1 MKTMKFISKLHILL
15 STLICTY
22 LISCA
27 TPQKTQDEQKNKTSL
42 KVKSSQTSTQQQSS
56 KKKVVKPTA
65 PKIDPYALLQKMML
79 ENFKPTEIERSFL
92 NMLPPLPK
100 SGTVHE
106 ALVVLSSLRKDLKQ
120 TSAQAN
126 LNQVP
131 TTEANGAEKIAPT
144 VSKSV
149 ESVLY
154 ANGVVL
160 EQVFDAQPAL
170 ANSFVLKLLWNSSL
184 EEGNSDV
191 FRQRVVAIVK
201 KLTTE
206 WPIVLSSVHVEPIA
220 VSQTTT
226 STVDE
231 KSAPAV
237 STDENTLEMPVVNLD
252 NQTLDAAAND
262 SQSIL
267 PMTMKPMTSNN
278 FSKKVLEAQ
287 GFADK
292 DDFQKAVQSTK
303 SIPKDSTEYQSIKEQ
318 IVQWSNRGVIE
329 LRRKA
334 ANDFRTGQN
343 NTNLSTKSSMLSK
356 SRSNLLKALDEF
368 PDATNL
374 DTVRD
379 NLRLVDQELEK
390 TKQN

>member
-1 MKTMKFISKLHILL
+1 MKTMKSLSKLYFLL

-27 TPQKTQDEQKNKTSL
+27 TPQKTRDEQKNKPSL
-42 KVKSSQTSTQQQSS
+42 KVKSSETSTQQQSS
-56 KKKVVKPTA
+56 KKKVVKAATPT
-65 PKIDPYALLQKMML
+65 IDPYALLQKMMQ

-92 NMLPPLPK
+92 NILPPLPR
-100 SGTVHE
+100 SGSIHE
-106 ALVVLSSLRKDLKQ
+106 ALVVLSSLRENLKQ
-120 TSAQAN
+120 NSTQAN
-126 LNQVP
+126 LNQLP
-131 TTEANGAEKIAPT
+131 TTETNGVEKIAPT
-144 VSKSV
+144 VNKSV
-149 ESVLY
+149 ESILH
-154 ANGVVL
+154 ANGVIL

-170 ANSFVLKLLWNSSL
+170 ANSYVLKLLWNSSL
-184 EEGNSDV
+184 EEGNSEV

-206 WPIVLSSVHVEPIA
+206 WPIVLSSVHVEPIP

-231 KSAPAV
+231 KSTPAV
-237 STDENTLEMPVVNLD
+237 SADENNLERPVVNLD
-252 NQTLDAAAND
+252 NQTLDAASND

-267 PMTMKPMTSNN
+267 PMKSITSSN
-278 FSKKVLEAQ
+278 FSKNVLEAQ
-287 GFADK
+287 SFADK

-303 SIPKDSTEYQSIKEQ
+303 SIPKDSAEYQSIKEQ

-343 NTNLSTKSSMLSK
+343 NTNLSTKSSMFSK